1 MSARLYVELCPEKL
15 FRFDIIKKKIEE
27 IKLKVDGYTKFI
39 LTVIAVVLLGP
50 LFKPLLFSK
59 NLTASQ
65 QEINVNITKIDG
77 YSISSSFGTP
87 IFSFL
92 LI

>member
-1 MSARLYVELCPEKL
+1 M
-15 FRFDIIKKKIEE
+15 EE

-39 LTVIAVVLLGP
+39 LTVIAVALLGL

-65 QEINVNITKIDG
+65 QEIDVNITKIDG
-77 YSISSSFGTP
+77 YRVSSSFGTP
-87 IFSFL
+87 IKVKVVK
-92 LI
+92 

>member
-1 MSARLYVELCPEKL
+1 LFLFLQIEKGIL
-15 FRFDIIKKKIEE
+15 KKGGTMEE

-39 LTVIAVVLLGP
+39 LTVIAVALLGL

-65 QEINVNITKIDG
+65 QEIDVNITKIDG
-77 YSISSSFGTP
+77 YRVSSSFGTP
-87 IFSFL
+87 IKVKVVK
-92 LI
+92 